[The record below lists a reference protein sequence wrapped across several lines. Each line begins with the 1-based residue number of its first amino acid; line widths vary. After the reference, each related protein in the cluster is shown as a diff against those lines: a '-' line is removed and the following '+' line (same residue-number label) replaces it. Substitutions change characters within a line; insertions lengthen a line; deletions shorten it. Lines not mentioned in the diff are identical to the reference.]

1 MKGFGGWTTMV
12 FKNLLLLLKL
22 LVISGGIN
30 EK

>member
-12 FKNLLLLLKL
+12 FKNLLLLFKL